1 MAVTKD
7 KTSIAAAKARKQ
19 KIIVAVGGAL
29 LLAVV
34 AIQGPKLWK
43 QINPP
48 APEPASAAAASQS
61 TSSTAAT
68 TPTVLASSKS
78 TAVLA
83 GISISSDTGARR
95 AETGKLIAFTL
106 FKAKDPFVPQV
117 TTTET
122 SSTPSP
128 SSSPS
133 SPASGGQPTGTTSS
147 ATEEPSAGSVST
159 ATAPP
164 AKPTFATIEVNG
176 KAEPV
181 QLKGTFPAS
190 SPTFV
195 LVGLTY
201 KGARIGVAGGTIAG
215 AKALPVKL
223 NKEVTLVDSA
233 TKVRYTLK
241 LVYAG
246 TAPEKVETFTSA
258 QPTSATQTNAP

>member
-7 KTSIAAAKARKQ
+7 KTSLAAAKARKQ

-48 APEPASAAAASQS
+48 AVKPATSATPSQS
-61 TSSTAAT
+61 TSSTAAA
-68 TPTVLASSKS
+68 PTVLASAKS

-83 GISISSDTGARR
+83 GISISSDRRVR

-117 TTTET
+117 TTDEA
-122 SSTPSP
+122 SSTSSP
-128 SSSPS
+128 SSSSSPPPS
-133 SPASGGQPTGTTSS
+133 SGQPTGTTASP
-147 ATEEPSAGSVST
+147 TVEQSAGSGST
-159 ATAPP
+159 PAPP

-181 QLKGTFPAS
+181 QLKGTFPDS

-195 LVGLTY
+195 IVGLTY

-215 AKALPVKL
+215 GKALPVKM

-233 TKVRYTLK
+233 TRVRYTLK

-258 QPTSATQTNAP
+258 QPTTATQTNAP